1 MCDLSILRGL
11 QGRDVP
17 LVGCVTD
24 VEIDFWNQSPIGSS
38 RIQSPESPEDDPR
51 IQKVEPQLAEKVPA
65 FAG

>member
-17 LVGCVTD
+17 FVGCGTD
-24 VEIDFWNQSPIGSS
+24 VEIDFWNQSPIGSG
-38 RIQSPESPEDDPR
+38 RIQTSPEDPESGQHTSTSQSAR
-51 IQKVEPQLAEKVPA
+51 L